1 MHINLTGQHILV
13 TGASRGIGKAIA
25 LKLIETGAKVAIH
38 YSQHQQSAQEI
49 VKAYPEHAV
58 AFQADLAN
66 PQEVVGLFE
75 AVIKAFGKLDVLVNN
90 AGIAISSAMTKDD
103 QLWLKDWELTMA
115 VNLSA
120 TGLLCKKS
128 ITHFLT
134 HQSGRIINI
143 TSRAAFR
150 GDTAEYI
157 AYAAS
162 KGGMVALTRSIARA
176 YGKQGIKAFNIAPGF
191 TRTDMARSFIDQYGE
206 LYAMNDIALD
216 RLTEPEDIAPLV
228 VFLASGWA
236 DHATGATID
245 INAAS
250 YVH

>member
-1 MHINLTGQHILV
+1 MNINLNESNILV
-13 TGASRGIGKAIA
+13 TGSSRGIGKAIA
-25 LKLIETGAKVAIH
+25 LRLIQSGAKVAIH
-38 YSQHQQSAQEI
+38 YSQHEHSALEI
-49 VKAYPEHAV
+49 INAYPQQ
-58 AFQADLAN
+58 AFAFKADLSKSD
-66 PQEVVGLFE
+66 EVSQLFDN
-75 AVIKAFGKLDVLVNN
+75 VIKHFGKLDVLVNN
-90 AGIAISSAMTKDD
+90 AGIAISSPINKDD
-103 QLWLKDWELTMA
+103 ELWMRDWELTMS
-115 VNLSA
+115 VNLHA
-120 TGLLCKKS
+120 TGLLCKKA
-128 ITHFLT
+128 INHFIS

-162 KGGMVALTRSIARA
+162 KGGMVAITRSIARA

-191 TRTDMARSFIDQYGE
+191 TRTDMAQGFIDEYGE

-216 RLTEPEDIAPLV
+216 RLTEPDDIAPLV
-228 VFLASGWA
+228 VFLASGYA

>member
-1 MHINLTGQHILV
+1 MNINLNESNILV
-13 TGASRGIGKAIA
+13 TGSSRGIGKAIA
-25 LKLIETGAKVAIH
+25 LRLIQSGAKVAIH
-38 YSQHQQSAQEI
+38 YSQHEHSALEI
-49 VKAYPEHAV
+49 INAYPQQ
-58 AFQADLAN
+58 AFAFKADLSKSD
-66 PQEVVGLFE
+66 EVSQLFDN
-75 AVIKAFGKLDVLVNN
+75 VIKHFGKLDVLVNN
-90 AGIAISSAMTKDD
+90 AGIAISSPINKDD
-103 QLWLKDWELTMA
+103 ELWMRDWELTMS
-115 VNLSA
+115 VNLHA
-120 TGLLCKKS
+120 TGLLCKKA
-128 ITHFLT
+128 INHFIP

-162 KGGMVALTRSIARA
+162 KGGMVAITRSIARA

-191 TRTDMARSFIDQYGE
+191 TRTDMAQGFIDEYGE

-216 RLTEPEDIAPLV
+216 RLTEPDDIAPLV
-228 VFLASGWA
+228 VFLASGYA